1 MTDAY
6 IFDAIRTP
14 RGKGREGGALN
25 KCPPVFLTAT
35 LINAMISRNQVDEK
49 NIGDLIL
56 GCVTQVGEQGGNV
69 AKVAA
74 LSSGLSA
81 STPGITLNRYCTSGL
96 DACNFAAMKIMANVD
111 DLVLAG
117 GVEAMSRVPMLSD
130 RASFYTDERV
140 MREAKFVP
148 MGIAA
153 DLIASLFQISREEC
167 DRYAVESQ
175 RRAAQAQSSGA
186 FRNSL
191 IPVVVDEKESVV
203 TIDETI
209 RGNTSETDL
218 ATLNPLYSDFG
229 KQNYESM
236 LMSYFNDLSN
246 MRYVHH
252 IGNSPGIVDGA
263 ALALIGSKASGEING
278 LKPRAKIVAMSNV
291 ASDPML
297 ALTGGIDAA
306 AAVLTKAGMTK
317 DDIDLVEFNEA
328 FAATSIKFLRDGGW
342 SADQLNVNGGAISMG
357 HAMGAT
363 GASLLGIILDE
374 LESRQLSTG
383 LISVSGAAGVGTAM
397 VVERV

>member
-1 MTDAY
+1 MTEAY

-25 KCPPVFLTAT
+25 KCPPVFLIAT
-35 LINAMISRNQVDEK
+35 LVNAMISRNQVDEK

-96 DACNFAAMKIMANVD
+96 DACNFAAMKIMANAD

-117 GVEAMSRVPMLSD
+117 GVESMSRVPMLSD

-153 DLIASLFQISREEC
+153 DLLASLFHISREEC

-175 RRAAQAQSSGA
+175 RRAAKAQSSGA

-191 IPVVVDEKESVV
+191 IPVVVDEKECVV

-209 RGNTSETDL
+209 RGNTTETDL
-218 ATLNPLYSDFG
+218 ASLNPLY
-229 KQNYESM
+229 M
-236 LMSYFNDLSN
+236 
-246 MRYVHH
+246 
-252 IGNSPGIVDGA
+252 
-263 ALALIGSKASGEING
+263 
-278 LKPRAKIVAMSNV
+278 
-291 ASDPML
+291 
-297 ALTGGIDAA
+297 
-306 AAVLTKAGMTK
+306 
-317 DDIDLVEFNEA
+317 
-328 FAATSIKFLRDGGW
+328 
-342 SADQLNVNGGAISMG
+342 
-357 HAMGAT
+357 
-363 GASLLGIILDE
+363 
-374 LESRQLSTG
+374 
-383 LISVSGAAGVGTAM
+383 
-397 VVERV
+397 